1 MDTEKLINLKNKI
14 ENLDKTHHSK
24 ILNVLMQNEVKFSEN
39 RNGSFI
45 NMNNLNETTVH
56 KIEEVLKYISIQE
69 KHLQEVEKIKS
80 ELNHDYFSNKKLND
94 LSKGNKDNTNNYK
107 YKQ

>member
-1 MDTEKLINLKNKI
+1 MSNEKLINLKNKI

-39 RNGSFI
+39 RNGSFV
-45 NMNNLNETTVH
+45 NMNNLNEITIQ
-56 KIEEVLKYISIQE
+56 KIEEILKYINTQE
-69 KHLQEVEKIKS
+69 KHLQEVEKIKN

-94 LSKGNKDNTNNYK
+94 LDKDNKDIVSDYN
-107 YKQ
+107 